1 MYSVCEGVYV
11 YGVRTSVYSVCEGV
25 YVYGVCTSVYSG
37 FRVWFRVWSLV

>member
-11 YGVRTSVYSVCEGV
+11 YGVCTSVYSVCEGV